1 MQTTLHKSIKDTPDG
16 QRADQILRSCVHCGF
31 CNATCPTYQLL
42 GDELEGPRG
51 RIYLIKQLLETAH
64 SGTHT
69 RQHLDHCLTC
79 RNCETTC
86 PSGVEYHSL
95 LEIGRRI
102 SEQHAPRNPASRLLR
117 KLLRQILPHRRRMR
131 ALIRLAIYLRPLMPR
146 QYRRQ
151 IPEAEIA
158 AYQTDTQHTRQVIL
172 PAGCAQDALA
182 ADINHDCQAL
192 LDKLGITAISTTPD
206 TCCGAVSAHL
216 SAEDEARDFIR
227 QNIDAWWPH
236 IENGAEAI
244 LSTASACGLQIKDYG
259 KMLADDPAYADKAIR
274 VAELCR
280 DVSEYLQQQDL
291 SALPRYN
298 NRRIAVHSPCT
309 LQHGQGI
316 TGVIESLLQQRGY
329 LLTHTVD
336 PHLCCGSAGTY
347 SILQRKLSQRLLHNK
362 LDALSGDSPELIAT
376 ANIGCL
382 LHMRSASTVPVVHWL
397 QLLNNEN
404 I

>member
-158 AYQTDTQHTRQVIL
+158 AYQTDTRHTRQVIL

-216 SAEDEARDFIR
+216 SAEDEARDFIK

-291 SALPRYN
+291 SALPQYN

-309 LQHGQGI
+309 LQHGQRI